1 VPADVD
7 ARFAR
12 AVADRLADPTE
23 RLSTRVD
30 AAGCASAIATSVTGT
45 REELSF
51 VEALDTAFRF
61 VGDASAEKAGETMRD
76 EGDERDDTLRKARLR
91 QLARLAATATRNLC
105 ACLLR
110 DENENANEKSGEL
123 SADRLARA
131 AKEAAG
137 AWRVGG
143 ADAATAA
150 AVAEALEFLARH
162 ARSSWKVNQA
172 LSDGA
177 ESSSPRGRSGLA
189 EAASAA
195 AGALVAAAVAGT
207 AEPPGAFAS
216 PGSPASP
223 GSGRSPGAVSG
234 PSRAVF
240 FAAAAVSAIA
250 ALALAGETCVAAF
263 LEDTA
268 RRDAL
273 LTALAFGARR
283 AEKRDRARD
292 LPSDGAGSSVLKE
305 ARKDEKEQTRLSLAS
320 CRALRALAG
329 TNKKWAAVV
338 AARCFDALIDRLR
351 YAASVANSSEIGPS
365 ARVSAA
371 DVDEISVDVEVDDA
385 AATSENSLV
394 PVKETFSVAG
404 DAARSAEAMAASS
417 LRRCLDFGALDEAQ
431 ALALAAPGAGLLEGA
446 LACIVAGGDAS
457 RVGPYAESRRRSLS
471 PIAARFA
478 LDGASRACVFVDVFD
493 DDDDDDDSAEDIEI
507 PPETARVA
515 AIRTLVAL
523 ASTSATCGARGGVGG
538 AFLFFFGEERDRGG
552 CRGRR
557 LRTHRRARGN
567 GALGRVSGLRGRRG
581 E

>member
-1 VPADVD
+1 
-7 ARFAR
+7 
-12 AVADRLADPTE
+12 
-23 RLSTRVD
+23 
-30 AAGCASAIATSVTGT
+30 
-45 REELSF
+45 
-51 VEALDTAFRF
+51 
-61 VGDASAEKAGETMRD
+61 
-76 EGDERDDTLRKARLR
+76 
-91 QLARLAATATRNLC
+91 
-105 ACLLR
+105 
-110 DENENANEKSGEL
+110 
-123 SADRLARA
+123 
-131 AKEAAG
+131 
-137 AWRVGG
+137 
-143 ADAATAA
+143 
-150 AVAEALEFLARH
+150 
-162 ARSSWKVNQA
+162 
-172 LSDGA
+172 
-177 ESSSPRGRSGLA
+177 
-189 EAASAA
+189 
-195 AGALVAAAVAGT
+195 
-207 AEPPGAFAS
+207 
-216 PGSPASP
+216 
-223 GSGRSPGAVSG
+223 
-234 PSRAVF
+234 
-240 FAAAAVSAIA
+240 
-250 ALALAGETCVAAF
+250 LAGETCVAAF

-457 RVGPYAESRRRSLS
+457 RVGSCAESRRRSLS

-493 DDDDDDDSAEDIEI
+493 DDDDDDDNSAEDIEI
-507 PPETARVA
+507 PPETVRVA
-515 AIRTLVAL
+515 GIRTLVAL
-523 ASTSATCGARGGVGG
+523 ASTSATAARAAASAALSFSFSAKNAIAADAGGGVSGPI
-538 AFLFFFGEERDRGG
+538 AALAETARSVAIRDFAVDAASSERDAELAVAVCEAVAVLAGASRKA
-552 CRGRR
+552 
-557 LRTHRRARGN
+557 RRAFVREEGVVAAFESMGL
-567 GALGRVSGLRGRRG
+567 GANPAVAAAAAAAAESLSAR
-581 E
+581 